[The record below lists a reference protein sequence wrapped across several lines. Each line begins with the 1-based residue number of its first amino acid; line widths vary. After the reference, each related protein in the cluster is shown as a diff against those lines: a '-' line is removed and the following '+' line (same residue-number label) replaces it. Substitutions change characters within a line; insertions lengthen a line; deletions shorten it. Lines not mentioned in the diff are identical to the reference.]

1 MKHILSKTFRSQ
13 SRFLYVKQRVSL
25 EHRYAS
31 KKLFKST
38 KYNRECS
45 LSIVIYYL
53 TPNDNSSKSY
63 VQIIL
68 QRKNENY
75 CLYIPINGSIL

>member
-13 SRFLYVKQRVSL
+13 SRFSYVKQRVSL

-45 LSIVIYYL
+45 LV
-53 TPNDNSSKSY
+53 
-63 VQIIL
+63 
-68 QRKNENY
+68 Y
-75 CLYIPINGSIL
+75 CNLLFN